1 MKENN
6 VCLKNNAQRTLLYT
20 AITLWACV
28 CSKTLW
34 ESLNI
39 EVWFR
44 LCPDVWLSQ
53 PENIYTQKQ
62 KCILISVSYCGKKKT
77 TLFPWSLNQTLH
89 SSLLYQWSALH
100 LGRDIFLSLLQKII
114 MLPDEARSWNSAL
127 TLQQLKG
134 TAYRISQHLTVKL
147 YTVLILIFVSII
159 ISITS
164 ASRTDGGALRHRN
177 QAVFASRQ
185 PHRCETLVNRDRKYM
200 WAAPP
205 WIIR

>member
-1 MKENN
+1 M
-6 VCLKNNAQRTLLYT
+6 CLLQNTLRKSKYWGVIPSLSWRLT
-20 AITLWACV
+20 VSTWKHLH
-28 CSKTLW
+28 SKTKMYFNQCQL
-34 ESLNI
+34 L
-39 EVWFR
+39 R
-44 LCPDVWLSQ
+44 KK
-53 PENIYTQKQ
+53 KQ
-62 KCILISVSYCGKKKT
+62 K

-147 YTVLILIFVSII
+147 YTVLILIFLSII

-164 ASRTDGGALRHRN
+164 ASRTHGGALRHRN

-185 PHRCETLVNRDRKYM
+185 PHRCETLVVINCDRKYM